1 MQFVK
6 LVLVIVSLLGC
17 HLQAR
22 AKTPVE
28 IRVNKT
34 LSISEKN
41 VAAVEVLNANI
52 ARVERHPL
60 SQRLVIRGVGVG
72 KTRLVRTLLPSGE
85 KIATEIVV
93 VENRNKLK
101 KAKQKSKEAGC
112 VRNRVRISDQRR
124 CGFVLSGW
132 D

>member
-1 MQFVK
+1 MFFVK
-6 LVLVIVSLLGC
+6 AILVLFSLFAWQQ
-17 HLQAR
+17 HVK
-22 AKTPVE
+22 AKMPIE
-28 IRVNKT
+28 IRVNKM

-41 VAAVEVLNANI
+41 VVAVEVLNAGV

-60 SQRLVIRGVGVG
+60 SQRLVIRGVAAG
-72 KTRLVRTLLPSGE
+72 KTRLVRTLLPNGE

-93 VENRNKLK
+93 VETRNKTK
-101 KAKQKSKEAGC
+101 KQKQKSKEAGC
-112 VRNRVRISDQRR
+112 LRNGVYLSERRR